1 MTTPKVA
8 TFHRGGG
15 RYYIHPSSGDKVPGV
30 TTVLNMMPKPFL
42 KAWAAKMVAT
52 EAVEGLANWQP
63 LAQRDPQGAIDYLK
77 RTPERNTR
85 EAADI
90 GTAAHGIFE
99 SLALGETL
107 GQIMPNLVPFAR
119 HYQDFL
125 DTVQPEFLALED
137 TVWSETHGYAGSFD
151 ALMKIQGELVW
162 ADNKTTRS
170 GVYPEVA
177 LQLSAYSHA
186 DYILDGETGDTHRLP
201 DETGRGL
208 VVHVRPEGWALYE
221 VPIGDEIFETFL
233 HLRQVFTWDTI
244 SRTIVGKPVLKGAAK

>member
-8 TFHRGGG
+8 TFHRGGS
-15 RYYIHPSSGDKVPGV
+15 RYYIHPTSGDKVPGV
-30 TTVLNMMPKPFL
+30 TSVLNMMPKPFL

-85 EAADI
+85 GAADV

-99 SLALGETL
+99 AMIRGEAI
-107 GQIMPNLVPFAR
+107 GQITPDLLPFVAQ
-119 HYQDFL
+119 YGDFL
-125 DTVQPEFLALED
+125 NTVQPKLLMAEQ
-137 TVWSETHGYAGSFD
+137 TVWSDKHGYAGSFD
-151 ALMKIQGELVW
+151 VLAEIQGEKCW
-162 ADNKTTRS
+162 GDNKTTRS

-186 DYILDGETGDTHRLP
+186 DFILDEDGEQHLLPEAHR
-201 DETGRGL
+201 G
-208 VVHVRPEGWALYE
+208 VVIHVRPEGWALYE
-221 VPIGDEIFETFL
+221 VPIGEEIFEVFL
-233 HLRQVFTWDTI
+233 HLRQIFAWDAI
-244 SRTIVGKPVLKGAAK
+244 SRQIVGKPVLKGAAK